1 MNWTINQS
9 SILDQILSTDT
20 VVVLYDP
27 NFSDIEKMCITWN
40 ESATFNV
47 YFIDSETGEITCEDV
62 FTVYG
67 VDNIQRAR
75 ALAEEH
81 RDEHKVH

>member
-1 MNWTINQS
+1 MNWIINKS
-9 SILDQILSTDT
+9 DTLDQILSADS

-27 NFSDIEKMCITWN
+27 EYSDIEKMCITWN

-47 YFIDSETGEITCEDV
+47 YYIDSETGEITCEDV

-67 VDNIQRAR
+67 VETIQRAK

-81 RDEHKVH
+81 RNEHKIH